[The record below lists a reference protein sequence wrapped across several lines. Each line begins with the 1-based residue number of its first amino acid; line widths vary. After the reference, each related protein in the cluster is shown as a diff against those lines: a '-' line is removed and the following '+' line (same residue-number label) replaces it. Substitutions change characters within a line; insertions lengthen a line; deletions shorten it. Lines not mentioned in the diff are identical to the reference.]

1 MAILTREVEYKE
13 EEKKE
18 LEAKSEEAFKDWLRE
33 KKALAK
39 KMTRRKQRKADK
51 SRHEISAE
59 EKQERAKKA
68 EQEWLEKKK
77 KEELANIKKQRQLA
91 KQKAGLFGHIKL
103 FYLFLFYTT
112 SFKDFETDS
121 LVKGELTT
129 FIAQNLAAVENQFHF
144 PELWS
149 GIEFSLNFLVEGSAF
164 TSNCRLRCSFATIQV
179 MEFKL

>member
-39 KMTRRKQRKADK
+39 KMTRRRQRKADK
-51 SRHEISAE
+51 GRHEMSAE

-103 FYLFLFYTT
+103 FYIFLYFTT
-112 SFKDFETDS
+112 SFKDFETD
-121 LVKGELTT
+121 
-129 FIAQNLAAVENQFHF
+129 
-144 PELWS
+144 
-149 GIEFSLNFLVEGSAF
+149 
-164 TSNCRLRCSFATIQV
+164 
-179 MEFKL
+179 